1 MKKRYD
7 ENVAIVEFDE
17 EPLDARNYQERKEEL
32 QELIEDDRFVV
43 LDLRS
48 VNFIDSS
55 GLSIILSCLRSL
67 KGRDGTLAVVYV
79 NSALRTVFE
88 IVQLHKI
95 VSLHE
100 TLVPAVD
107 AMKVAAQQAG

>member
-1 MKKRYD
+1 MKKRYE
-7 ENVAIVEFDE
+7 ENVAIVELDE

-32 QELIEDDRFVV
+32 QELLEDDRYAV
-43 LDLRS
+43 LDMRG

-55 GLSIILSCLRSL
+55 GLSIILSTLRLL
-67 KGRDGTLAVVYV
+67 KTKGGALAVVYV
-79 NSALRTVFE
+79 HSALKTVFE

-107 AMKVAAQQAG
+107 AMKIAAKEAG